1 MDIIKYAMQMELDG
15 KTFYEN
21 GAKKASAPMIR
32 KVFET
37 LAVEEHRHYHFFKNM
52 KENKKQDVEKA
63 VSIKKDAVKMVKN
76 VFMEMV
82 DSGKDQI
89 AGDSTKTIWEEALL
103 IEQKAEKLYR
113 DAAEKEADKNK
124 KKLLNIIAD
133 EEKSHIYLI
142 DNMLSFL
149 KDPETFAASQNY
161 QSFMSWEGR

>member
-1 MDIIKYAMQMELDG
+1 MDIIEFAIQMELDG

-21 GAKKASAPMIR
+21 GAKQASAPMIR

-52 KENKKQDVEKA
+52 KENKNQDLEKA
-63 VSIKKDAVKMVKN
+63 DSIKKEAFKTVKN
-76 VFMEMV
+76 VFEEMV
-82 DSGKDQI
+82 DAGKGQLE
-89 AGDSTKTIWEEALL
+89 GDSTKDIWEEALI

-113 DAAEKEADKNK
+113 DAAGKETDENK

-142 DNMLSFL
+142 DNMLNFL

-161 QSFMSWEGR
+161 QSFRSWEGR